1 MKSKGIAYL
10 LWFFFGL
17 IGAHKFYVGKVGMGI
32 VYLFTFGLL
41 GVGWFLDLFTLG
53 NQVDIANALGMS
65 RGNISNQQQSV
76 VVNVQTPNDS
86 TPT

>member
-1 MKSKGIAYL
+1 MKSKGVAYL

-41 GVGWFLDLFTLG
+41 GVGWFFDLFTLG
-53 NQVDIANALGMS
+53 NQVDIANALNRS
-65 RGNISNQQQSV
+65 QGNISNQQQSV